1 MQSIPLI
8 QVGNSSEELTLESV
22 TGTFF
27 RGTTRNQGFS
37 CDVAPSFAKVRRVF
51 WAVPTESEGFQGE
64 ARSVFPIGTQGTQS
78 PLSFAAHK
86 RRARGPGTNWV
97 GGAVL
102 HLSKGDLLDHFFRRK
117 NRKQGFLGYSAPSF
131 ANVRRVVRA
140 AKSVEGVCH
149 SSSDKSPSPFW

>member
-1 MQSIPLI
+1 M
-8 QVGNSSEELTLESV
+8 GSSSQERTSENV
-22 TGTFF
+22 AGTFS

-37 CDVAPSFAKVRRVF
+37 CDGAPSFPKVRRVF

-64 ARSVFPIGTQGTQS
+64 ARSIFPIGTQGTQS

-102 HLSKGDLLDHFFRRK
+102 HLSKGDLLDHFFLRK
-117 NRKQGFLGYSAPSF
+117 NQKQEFLGYSAPSF

-149 SSSDKSPSPFW
+149 SSSDKPPSPFW